1 MKALVGLALAVAMAT
16 PSYAAVHHNMRIN
29 CGWPHPDPACHATPP
44 SRPAQP
50 SNTSTSSSS
59 DPLQNILNG
68 LLNQKPEAI
77 ANLNQA
83 LTTQAGVI
91 NTATGA
97 SWDPYSVMCLGGIP
111 AVGTQGQP
119 GYVPAT
125 PGLIAWIQGL
135 QAPAVASVP
144 PLPPNPSAAT
154 IAVHAR
160 LLVMAAQSDVGTVLN
175 QINTTGIPS
184 NLKLACGSLINDSV
198 TQTQNMLTQGAAFA
212 ALLAKFVPLIAP

>member
-1 MKALVGLALAVAMAT
+1 MKALLGLALAAAMAT
-16 PSYAAVHHNMRIN
+16 PASAAVHHNMRIN

-44 SRPAQP
+44 ARP
-50 SNTSTSSSS
+50 SNPSTPSSS

-68 LLNQKPEAI
+68 LLNQKAEAVTD
-77 ANLNQA
+77 LNQA
-83 LTTQAGVI
+83 LTTQASVI
-91 NTATGA
+91 NPSTGA
-97 SWDPYSVMCLGGIP
+97 AWDPYSVMCLGGIP

-135 QAPAVASVP
+135 QAPAVSSVP
-144 PLPPNPSAAT
+144 PLPPNPSVAT

-160 LLVMAAQSDVGTVLN
+160 LLIMAAQSDVGTVLN

-212 ALLAKFVPLIAP
+212 ALLAKFVPMVAP